1 MFENDIFGIT
11 KSRGTRRMFLL
22 DILFQ
27 EIIIPLRFLFD
38 HCVCGGGDGVPVAT
52 MVLGNG
58 GVGDLGSSSTP
69 PL

>member
-1 MFENDIFGIT
+1 MFP
-11 KSRGTRRMFLL
+11 L
-22 DILFQ
+22 DTLFQ